1 MRFDDTLETV
11 LSADISTSFGKA
23 SAWRQIVDLIGR
35 RRVPADARALALLE
49 SLRAEVPVAVRAAS
63 ARSLEMAQPPVA
75 LVMLCAADDIT
86 VAAPVLRSARLNSG
100 EWIDLLPRLS
110 SAGRAVLR
118 ARRDLPPGIDRAL
131 ESFGTA
137 DFVIA
142 DAVVVQ
148 VEEIAAVSVE
158 GDIAVAEPTREIET
172 APVNETVDKSDAA
185 VASAAVW
192 IDWSEVSADSPEI
205 RPDIRPETGIAPETP
220 TIEVDPMASV
230 DWTEVVS
237 VRSTGEIELPGR
249 PTAIDNAPVET
260 ATPRRHIRIRPVME
274 AVVDAPEI
282 AEPEADVVGAIE
294 VVPDS
299 IAAPVD
305 DAAEKADQAPIVP
318 APVSTFVS
326 IGTAALGIP
335 VVAAALQQ
343 AANDPPETDDSP
355 LTQSE
360 TEVELLTATTLVGE
374 SEEAHDSA
382 MSGEETILADHEVVA
397 AEALVRPAE
406 TVIAEA
412 VEGPFE
418 IAEVVARIDAFYTHR
433 QDNPVAFQA
442 PIRIDGFRFETDE
455 HGVIRWIDGVSR
467 APLIGLS
474 LDMTAMPDG
483 SRVDGVAAGAF
494 RRRAGF
500 ADARLLVAGESDAA
514 GDWRISANA
523 AFDPATGRFS
533 GYRGSARRPRV
544 EESAAVSVV
553 QTNPAGDSLR
563 QLMHELR
570 TPTNAIAGFAELIE
584 REMLGE
590 VEPVYR
596 ERAAAIRDHAR
607 NLLAA
612 IDDLDIAARIEA
624 SALRLYPGDVA
635 LRPLLSRIADDLG
648 MLASLRGAWVALP
661 IDNLTVTGDVRAI
674 ERLLARMLATLVSTA
689 SDGERVAIRLAA
701 ESDDS
706 IAIIFD
712 RPAALAAYSGE
723 AVFGIDDEGEDMAL
737 LGTGFALR
745 LIRNLA
751 REMSGSF
758 VIEAESFT
766 IRLPAAVT
774 KSLEQVR

>member
-11 LSADISTSFGKA
+11 LAADISTAFGKA

-35 RRVPADARALALLE
+35 RRVPADVRALSLLE
-49 SLRAEVPVAVRAAS
+49 SIRANVPVAVRAAS
-63 ARSLEMAQPPVA
+63 ARALELAQPPVA
-75 LVMLCAADDIT
+75 LVALCAADEIA
-86 VAAPVLRSARLNSG
+86 VAAPVLHSARLNSG
-100 EWIDLLPRLS
+100 EWIELLPRLS

-118 ARRDLPPGIDRAL
+118 ARRDLPPGIERAL
-131 ESFGTA
+131 ESFGA
-137 DFVIA
+137 VDFVIA
-142 DAVVVQ
+142 DGVVAAVADEPVALAT
-148 VEEIAAVSVE
+148 VEEAAP
-158 GDIAVAEPTREIET
+158 I
-172 APVNETVDKSDAA
+172 NETVDKSDAM
-185 VASAAVW
+185 VAPEPVW
-192 IDWSEVSADSPEI
+192 IDWGDVIADSPEI
-205 RPDIRPETGIAPETP
+205 PVPATAPVAIAEPVEPPVTGI
-220 TIEVDPMASV
+220 
-230 DWTEVVS
+230 DWTDVVAA
-237 VRSTGEIELPGR
+237 RSTGDIELPAEASV
-249 PTAIDNAPVET
+249 PE
-260 ATPRRHIRIRPVME
+260 PRRHIRIRPVME
-274 AVVDAPEI
+274 AVVD
-282 AEPEADVVGAIE
+282 
-294 VVPDS
+294 VVPT
-299 IAAPVD
+299 PVD
-305 DAAEKADQAPIVP
+305 VPPVVDFLPDAVEPAEIDTPVLAP
-318 APVSTFVS
+318 PVSTFVS

-343 AANDPPETDDSP
+343 AAHAPSDQDDSALP
-355 LTQSE
+355 QSE
-360 TEVELLTATTLVGE
+360 TGAEPLAATTLAAE
-374 SEEAHDSA
+374 SELAHDSG
-382 MSGEETILADHEVVA
+382 MSGEETILADREDVA
-397 AEALVRPAE
+397 ADAAARPAE
-406 TVIAEA
+406 TAIAA
-412 VEGPFE
+412 APEGPFE
-418 IAEVVARIDAFYTHR
+418 IAEVVARIDAFYTLR
-433 QDNPVAFQA
+433 QDRPVALPMEA
-442 PIRIDGFRFETDE
+442 RADGFRFETDE
-455 HGVIRWIDGVSR
+455 QGVIRWIDGVSR

-474 LDMTAMPDG
+474 LDMTALPDG

-500 ADARLLVAGESDAA
+500 VDARLFVAGESDAA

-544 EESAAVSVV
+544 EESAATPVV
-553 QTNPAGDSLR
+553 PSSGAGDSLR

-635 LRPLLSRIADDLG
+635 LRPMLARIAEDLG
-648 MLASLRGAWVALP
+648 VLATMRGAWIALP
-661 IDNLTVTGDVRAI
+661 IDNLTVTGDVRAV
-674 ERLLARMLATLVSTA
+674 ERLLSRMLATLISA
-689 SDGERVAIRLAA
+689 AGEGERVAIRLAA

-706 IAIIFD
+706 IAIAFD
-712 RPAALAAYSGE
+712 RPTALAAYSGD
-723 AVFGIDDEGEDMAL
+723 AVYGIDDEGEDNAL

-751 REMSGSF
+751 RELSGSF
-758 VIEAESFT
+758 VIEADSFT